1 MLPRQTNSTDA
12 FIDKHPFWNLDA
24 LLAAEA
30 RRNNGRRCLADP
42 LPAETPHPPVRVGAY
57 AWYALGLLVIVYIL
71 NFIDRQIL
79 SILAQDIKR
88 DLQLEDAQIGFLY
101 GTAFAVF
108 YALFGI
114 PLGRLADSWYRGRLI
129 AIGLALWSS
138 MTALSGFANSFGAL
152 AIARIGV
159 GIGEA
164 SASPAAYSM
173 ISDLFPKERRATAL
187 SIYSSGL
194 YIGGGLSLPIG
205 GIVLSRWNLAY
216 PDAAQAPLGLAGWQ
230 AAFLAVGI
238 PGLLLA
244 LWVLSLREPQRGAS
258 DGLPQPIVRP
268 NAWRDFG
275 RELAAILPPLT
286 LFSVARIPGAL
297 RLNLFVLA
305 LVVAISLLLMWLTG
319 DVPQWAAYGLGTY
332 AVFSW
337 VQSLKH
343 RDQPTWRLIWGTP
356 TTLMLVIAF
365 GSISFVTYAVSFW
378 GPPYVLRTF
387 YPDPTGPANYI
398 GGMSAAEEVATIL
411 GWSAAL
417 SAAIGVI
424 LGGVVSDLWRRRDPR
439 GRLFVNMLSILLAA
453 PFVFFLFT
461 TGSLR
466 AFYWI
471 FPIAHLFSA
480 AWVGAAV
487 ATLQDLVLPR
497 MRATA
502 GATYIL
508 GTTMVGLA
516 LGPYFAGKVAD
527 VAQNLSAG
535 IFALYIVV
543 PFTLLALWL
552 AGRKIAQLE
561 ATKVERARAAGEA
574 L

>member
-1 MLPRQTNSTDA
+1 MASIPDEAAPASARPR
-12 FIDKHPFWNLDA
+12 I
-24 LLAAEA
+24 
-30 RRNNGRRCLADP
+30 
-42 LPAETPHPPVRVGAY
+42 GAY
-57 AWYALGLLVIVYIL
+57 AWYALFVLVLVYII

-79 SILAQDIKR
+79 SILAEDIKS
-88 DLQLEDAQIGFLY
+88 DLRLEDAQIGFLY

-114 PLGRLADSWYRGRLI
+114 PLGRLADSWYRGRLM

-138 MTALSGFANSFGAL
+138 MTALSGFANSFGML
-152 AIARIGV
+152 AAARIGV

-173 ISDLFPKERRATAL
+173 ISDYFPKERRATAL

-205 GIVLSRWNLAY
+205 GYVLSRWNTAY
-216 PDAAQAPLGLAGWQ
+216 PVAAEAPLGLSGWQ

-244 LWVLSLREPQRGAS
+244 LWVLTLREPRRGAS
-258 DGLPQPIVRP
+258 DGLPQPVVRP

-275 RELAAILPPLT
+275 RELMAILPPLT
-286 LFSVARIPGAL
+286 FLNVARIPGAL
-297 RLNLFVLA
+297 DRNLVFLA
-305 LVVAISLLLMWLTG
+305 GTVVVMAGLAWLTG
-319 DVPQWAAYGLGTY
+319 TPAQWGAYGLGVY

-337 VQSLKH
+337 VQSLKV
-343 RDQPTWRLIWGTP
+343 RDPATHRLIWGTP
-356 TTLMLVIAF
+356 LVLTMVVAF

-387 YPDPTGPANYI
+387 YPDPTGPALYI
-398 GGMSAAEEVATIL
+398 SGMRAAEEVATIL
-411 GWSAAL
+411 GWSAAV

-424 LGGVVSDLWRRRDPR
+424 SGGIISDWWRRHDPR
-439 GRLFVNMLSILLAA
+439 GRLFVNMIAA
-453 PFVFFLFT
+453 VAPAPLIYVMFT
-461 TGSLR
+461 TENL
-466 AFYWI
+466 ATFYWLN
-471 FPIAHLFSA
+471 PLAHVFSA
-480 AWVGAAV
+480 MWVGAAV
-487 ATLQDLVLPR
+487 ATLQDVVLPR

-516 LGPYFAGKVAD
+516 LGPYFAGQMAD
-527 VAQNLSAG
+527 VFQSLRIGVFSL
-535 IFALYIVV
+535 FIVP
-543 PFTLLALWL
+543 PFTVAALWI
-552 AGRKIAQLE
+552 AGRRLAEIE
-561 ATKVERARAAGEA
+561 GSKVERAREAGEPV
-574 L
+574 